1 MTELQ
6 IGLAGLGIVAVFGV
20 VVYNTWQ
27 EYRHRKLAQQM
38 LKQPQEDA
46 LLGASSVA
54 APEPV
59 WHDEDS
65 EPVLEPEIRPTL
77 PETPPF
83 VAMENDA
90 PPLAPDMRI
99 EPVLHLG
106 IVAIKRN
113 ED

>member
-59 WHDEDS
+59 
-65 EPVLEPEIRPTL
+65 
-77 PETPPF
+77 
-83 VAMENDA
+83 
-90 PPLAPDMRI
+90 
-99 EPVLHLG
+99 
-106 IVAIKRN
+106 
-113 ED
+113 